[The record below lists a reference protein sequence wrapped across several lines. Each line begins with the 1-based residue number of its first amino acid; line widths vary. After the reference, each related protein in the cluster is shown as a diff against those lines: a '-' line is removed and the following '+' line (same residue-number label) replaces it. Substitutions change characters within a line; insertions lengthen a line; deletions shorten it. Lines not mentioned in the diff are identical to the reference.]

1 MSTKNP
7 TRTIEYVFRRNSS
20 SLFHIVYWQTRT
32 TSSINSH
39 ESTSYLRSLP
49 QLIKFPSILSFSQP
63 ILSSI
68 LSFTPPTI
76 SKSRP
81 PTISSPSPRRKSQHD
96 STIAEQSNP
105 INGSGFHSVTI
116 VSTLLT
122 DFNCNSIDFHHLH
135 ILIYTHSFDFQRVIS
150 TMNTIESLIDL
161 LPFQLVH
168 RLFKTTQIR
177 SSSSM
182 FELYSQQQRAIRGE
196 PSNETMPEQCS
207 YLFILIDLLLIYV
220 RSYSAK
226 LSDVQENREIHLRS
240 YRLLSRLCHNL
251 SSLCIDCVIVSDD
264 INRLLRRVAFQK
276 IILHLFHRTIPRQ
289 SSVDITDE
297 SNLDL
302 SSDALSQE
310 LVHLLE
316 EMIFLEHLITTTDAD
331 LFGQSLVNQTL
342 FLSIILQYLKN
353 LHWIENHRFIID
365 FIVRILPYCGSALK
379 TIGIRV
385 IEQICRN
392 LCLIVHQDPQ
402 RKMKQ
407 RFK

>member
-1 MSTKNP
+1 
-7 TRTIEYVFRRNSS
+7 
-20 SLFHIVYWQTRT
+20 
-32 TSSINSH
+32 
-39 ESTSYLRSLP
+39 
-49 QLIKFPSILSFSQP
+49 
-63 ILSSI
+63 
-68 LSFTPPTI
+68 
-76 SKSRP
+76 
-81 PTISSPSPRRKSQHD
+81 
-96 STIAEQSNP
+96 
-105 INGSGFHSVTI
+105 
-116 VSTLLT
+116 
-122 DFNCNSIDFHHLH
+122 
-135 ILIYTHSFDFQRVIS
+135 
-150 TMNTIESLIDL
+150 MNTIESLIDL

-168 RLFKTTQIR
+168 RLFTTAQSR

-182 FELYSQQQRAIRGE
+182 YALYSHHQRAIRGDL
-196 PSNETMPEQCS
+196 SNEMMPDQCS

-226 LSDVQENREIHLRS
+226 SSDVQENREIHLRS

-289 SSVDITDE
+289 SSVGIAGED
-297 SNLDL
+297 NLDL
-302 SSDALSQE
+302 SSDSLSHE
-310 LVHLLE
+310 LIHLLE

-331 LFGQSLVNQTL
+331 LFVQSLVNQTL

-402 RKMKQ
+402 RKMKH